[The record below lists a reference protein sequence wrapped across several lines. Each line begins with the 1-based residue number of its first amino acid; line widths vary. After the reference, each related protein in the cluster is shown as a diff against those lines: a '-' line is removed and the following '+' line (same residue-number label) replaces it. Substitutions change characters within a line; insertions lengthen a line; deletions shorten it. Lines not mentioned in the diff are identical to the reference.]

1 MFINVVPPEDA
12 AAELRKAVQAEE
24 KKL

>member
-12 AAELRKAVQAEE
+12 AESLREAVQKEE
-24 KKL
+24 KSL